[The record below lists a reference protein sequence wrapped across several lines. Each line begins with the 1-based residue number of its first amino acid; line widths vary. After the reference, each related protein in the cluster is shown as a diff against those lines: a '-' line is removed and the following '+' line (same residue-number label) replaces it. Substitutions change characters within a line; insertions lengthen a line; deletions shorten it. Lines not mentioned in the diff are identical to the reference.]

1 MISREIKIL
10 NRYGIHARPSS
21 MISELAMT
29 FKSSIII
36 KKEDRSAQ
44 ATSVMDLILLCV
56 EPGSTIFIYIDGEDE
71 AQAMHALVDLIEIRQ
86 FDEENMQDEPKN

>member
-21 MISELAMT
+21 MISELAVS

-36 KKEDRSAQ
+36 KKDGKTANAS
-44 ATSVMDLILLCV
+44 SVMDLILLCV
-56 EPGSTIFIYIDGEDE
+56 EPGSSILIDIDGEDE
-71 AQAMHALVDLIEIRQ
+71 KEAMDALIELIEVRR
-86 FDEENMQDEPKN
+86 FDEDAMET

>member
-1 MISREIKIL
+1 MISQEIKIL

-21 MISELAMT
+21 MISELAIS

-36 KKEDRSAQ
+36 KKDGKTAN

-56 EPGSTIFIYIDGEDE
+56 EPGSSIQIDVDGEDE
-71 AQAMHALVDLIEIRQ
+71 KEAMDALIDLIEVRR
-86 FDEENMQDEPKN
+86 FDEDAMER